1 MSNDDS
7 NEALLSRKEFARRL
21 RQQAYQRAKEQ
32 RAKDPRQIAMKE
44 AAKERRRALYQQV
57 KERRKA
63 VAVQQKLERKTKE
76 REKRAEERAATDSD
90 LMKLVT
96 WMSKGS
102 DSKN

>member
-7 NEALLSRKEFARRL
+7 KERALSRKEFARRL
-21 RQQAYQRAKEQ
+21 RHEAYQRAKEQ

-44 AAKERRRALYQQV
+44 AVKQRRRELYQQV

-63 VAVQQKLERKTKE
+63 VLAGQKLERKTKE
-76 REKRAEERAATDSD
+76 KEKRAEERAATDSE

-96 WMSKGS
+96 WVSKGS